1 MRDDWDRRAREDAQ
15 YYVAFGR
22 RRQSREEFFAS
33 AADVLR
39 ALKDELRRFPPG
51 TDFTKLSA
59 LEIGCGPGRLMLP
72 LSEVFGRISGVDV
85 SGEMIALAREN
96 LAAATNATA
105 LQNSGADLS
114 EFATESIDF
123 CYSYAVFQ
131 HIPEK
136 EVVWSYL
143 REACRVLKKGGL
155 LKLQVSG
162 LPVEETAN
170 AYPPRKGW
178 SLRGAV
184 PQVARDS
191 AGGGLADTW
200 RGVSFRP
207 EELADFAAEQNL
219 QLLAMDGFDT
229 QYLWFTARKPNAISA
244 TAPESQTALARIVQV
259 TNTMTADAVVPHSGR
274 YASASLWVIG
284 LEERA
289 DLNSLGVDVDGEMT
303 APSYIGKHVWTGPT
317 QVNFYLPPGVRSGIV
332 PVRLRLSSVVAS
344 DLAASN
350 QAVSNQAV
358 SNQAVSNQAVRG
370 QAVRG
375 QAVSNQASMRVIGP
389 GPWVPKLLGV
399 SDGVNLRSELNVAS
413 RTIKVNIEEVDV
425 TSVGELLQLIEADL
439 DGKPISKI
447 DAFAVDPLPRRYE
460 LNLVVPERLEAG
472 LHQLNLRLGSRN
484 FPAVPIEIS
493 AN

>member
-22 RRQSREEFFAS
+22 RKQSREEFFAS

-39 ALKDELRRFPPG
+39 VLKGELRRFPPD

-72 LSEVFGRISGVDV
+72 LSEVFGRIAGVDV

-96 LAAATNATA
+96 LSAASNAAAR
-105 LQNSGADLS
+105 QNTGADLS
-114 EFATESIDF
+114 EFANESIDF

-131 HIPEK
+131 HIPDK

-155 LKLQVSG
+155 LKFQVSG
-162 LPVEETAN
+162 LPAGEQVN
-170 AYPPRKGW
+170 AYPPRNGW

-184 PQVARDS
+184 PHVARASAKDS
-191 AGGGLADTW
+191 PAGTW

-207 EELADFAAEQNL
+207 EELAHFADNENL
-219 QLLAMDGFDT
+219 QLLAMDGFGT
-229 QYLWFTARKPNAISA
+229 QYLWFTARKPKAVSA
-244 TAPESQTALARIVQV
+244 AAPAPQTAPARIVQV

-284 LEERA
+284 LDGLDASA
-289 DLNSLGVDVDGEMT
+289 DLNSLAVDVGGTMT
-303 APSYIGKHVWTGPT
+303 APSFIGKHVWKGPT

-332 PVRLRLSSVVAS
+332 PVSLRLSG
-344 DLAASN
+344 LL
-350 QAVSNQAV
+350 VSNQAP
-358 SNQAVSNQAVRG
+358 
-370 QAVRG
+370 
-375 QAVSNQASMRVIGP
+375 MRVIGP

-399 SDGVNLRSELNVAS
+399 SDGVNLLSQLNVAS

-425 TSVGELLQLIEADL
+425 SSAEELLQLVEANL
-439 DGKPISKI
+439 DGKPVLKI
-447 DAFAVDPLPRRYE
+447 EAFAVDPLPRRYE
-460 LNLVVPERLEAG
+460 LNLVVPEQFEAG
-472 LHQLNLRLGSRN
+472 LHQLNIRVGGRH

>member
-1 MRDDWDRRAREDAQ
+1 MGSEPQLSHSMRDDWDRRAREDAQ

-22 RRQSREEFFAS
+22 RKQSREEFFAS
-33 AADVLR
+33 AEDVLR
-39 ALKDELRRFPPG
+39 TLKDELRRFPPG

-72 LSEVFGRISGVDV
+72 LSEVFGRIAGVDV

-105 LQNSGADLS
+105 LQNTGADLS

-136 EVVWSYL
+136 EVVRSYL

-155 LKLQVSG
+155 LKFQVSG
-162 LPVEETAN
+162 LPVGEQRNT
-170 AYPPRKGW
+170 YPPRNGW

-207 EELADFAAEQNL
+207 EELAHFAAEQNL
-219 QLLAMDGFDT
+219 QLLAMDGFET

-244 TAPESQTALARIVQV
+244 TGPESQTAPARIVQV

-284 LEERA
+284 LDERA
-289 DLNSLGVDVDGEMT
+289 DLNSIGVDVDGSMT

-317 QVNFYLPPGVRSGIV
+317 QVNFYLPPAVRSGIV
-332 PVRLRLSSVVAS
+332 PVSLRLSGVVVS
-344 DLAASN
+344 D

-358 SNQAVSNQAVRG
+358 P
-370 QAVRG
+370 G

-399 SDGVNLRSELNVAS
+399 SDGVNLLSELNVAS

-472 LHQLNLRLGSRN
+472 LHQLNLRLGSRD

>member
-22 RRQSREEFFAS
+22 RKQSREEFFAS

-72 LSEVFGRISGVDV
+72 LSEVFGRIAGVDV

-105 LQNSGADLS
+105 LQNTGADLS

-143 REACRVLKKGGL
+143 RDACRVLKKGGL
-155 LKLQVSG
+155 LKFQVSG
-162 LPVEETAN
+162 LPVGETAN
-170 AYPPRKGW
+170 AYPPRNGW

-184 PQVARDS
+184 PQVAPAS
-191 AGGGLADTW
+191 AKGGLADTW

-219 QLLAMDGFDT
+219 QLLAMDGFET
-229 QYLWFTARKPNAISA
+229 QYLWFTARKPKAISA
-244 TAPESQTALARIVQV
+244 TTPESQTALARIVQV

-284 LEERA
+284 LDGLGESA
-289 DLNSLGVDVDGEMT
+289 DLNSLGVDVDGSMT

-332 PVRLRLSSVVAS
+332 PVRLRLSGVVVS
-344 DLAASN
+344 DQAVPD

-358 SNQAVSNQAVRG
+358 SSQAVPG

-399 SDGVNLRSELNVAS
+399 SDGVNLLSELNVAS
-413 RTIKVNIEEVDV
+413 RTIKVNIEEVEV
-425 TSVGELLQLIEADL
+425 SSVGELLQLIEADL

>member
-22 RRQSREEFFAS
+22 RKQSREEFFAS

-51 TDFTKLSA
+51 TDFAKLSA

-72 LSEVFGRISGVDV
+72 LSEVFGRIAGVDV

-96 LAAATNATA
+96 LAAASNAVA
-105 LQNSGADLS
+105 LQNTGADLS
-114 EFATESIDF
+114 EFANESIDF

-131 HIPEK
+131 HIPDK

-155 LKLQVSG
+155 LKFQVSG
-162 LPVEETAN
+162 LPVEEQAN
-170 AYPPRKGW
+170 AHPPRNGW

-191 AGGGLADTW
+191 AKDGSADTW
-200 RGVSFRP
+200 QGVSFRP
-207 EELADFAAEQNL
+207 EELAHFAAGQNL

-229 QYLWFTARKPNAISA
+229 QYLWFTARKPKAVSA
-244 TAPESQTALARIVQV
+244 AAAASQTALARIVQV

-284 LEERA
+284 LDELDETA
-289 DLNSLGVDVDGEMT
+289 DLNSLAVDVDGDMT
-303 APSYIGKHVWTGPT
+303 APSFIGKHVWRGPT

-332 PVRLRLSSVVAS
+332 PVSLRLSGR
-344 DLAASN
+344 L
-350 QAVSNQAV
+350 VSNQAP
-358 SNQAVSNQAVRG
+358 
-370 QAVRG
+370 
-375 QAVSNQASMRVIGP
+375 MRVIGP
-389 GPWVPKLLGV
+389 GPWVPTLLGV
-399 SDGVNLRSELNVAS
+399 SDGVNLLSQLNVAS
-413 RTIKVNIEEVDV
+413 RTIKVNIEEVGV
-425 TSVGELLQLIEADL
+425 SSVEELLQLVEADVS
-439 DGKPISKI
+439 GKPVPKI

-460 LNLVVPERLEAG
+460 LNLVVPEQLEAG
-472 LHQLNLRLGSRN
+472 LQQLNIRVGSRN
-484 FPAVPIEIS
+484 FPPVPIEIS